1 MCRTPSSRLP
11 VRNPSMATED
21 DTIAPSPHGS
31 KDRHATTTVGRLAE
45 LWQTVAGPEIHPAPY
60 ILYQLVLY
68 IGSLW
73 TIPRAITSK
82 IIISDFLGREIHL
95 PIPIDWYDLAV
106 ILLPF
111 FDTGERYGLEKV
123 RSGEF
128 VIVYCDTLEKRFKRL
143 GPTNWANEVQH
154 GRKLHMSVVISYL
167 RLEDQVC
174 TACRCRVRRL
184 RSFITCPNC
193 GLFALCAQQE
203 QRKLTPT
210 EIADIPSVL
219 SLGLLRVPCAIDPPT
234 DCLVGLWASYED
246 GQRKLQHDLL
256 TNRNTPSVEV
266 DVIQGASQ
274 PVTPHSTVGP
284 SIERDRNTHRFP
296 RPPPQD
302 TSAVDD
308 ETNEEEYPIIEAEI
322 SPRGIE
328 RRQQEIEEISQFKKV
343 FIQEDNLLYDE
354 ALEGNLSAVVQRL
367 PRLLKIHDFD
377 MNKIWGPLGTP
388 LTAAILSGSGSVVD
402 VLLQAGADPF
412 FQAGPLDFPL
422 RAAAMVGNSA
432 AVELILSSTMQKSR
446 ENRPGRLQEA
456 LDQSLYSVVEIGHRR
471 LPSVFLYAGANPF
484 ATVDG
489 KRSAFAFSTLSQPE
503 LAARFITEAYAR
515 GLLQLQEAKLIINAV
530 YRRYVPASSC
540 PGWLDACCRNVE
552 IGRTEGVER
561 RIAQRLTQSPRTSFL
576 LWEPLWRI
584 TRSNRGRTV
593 RALSA
598 PEPETVSLEKA
609 RGSELQLPDIQV
621 TMH

>member
-1 MCRTPSSRLP
+1 MK
-11 VRNPSMATED
+11 D
-21 DTIAPSPHGS
+21 DVITPSPHGP
-31 KDRHATTTVGRLAE
+31 KKRHVSTTVGMLAE
-45 LWQTVAGPEIHPAPY
+45 LWQTVAGPGKPQAPH

-73 TIPRAITSK
+73 TVPRAITSK
-82 IIISDFLGREIHL
+82 IIIADFLGRELHL

-111 FDTGERYGLEKV
+111 FDTGERYGMEKV

-128 VIVYCDTLEKRFKRL
+128 IIVYCDSSEKRFKRL
-143 GPTNWANEVQH
+143 GPTNWANEIQH

-174 TACRCRVRRL
+174 TSCRCRVRRFG
-184 RSFITCPNC
+184 SFITCPNC

-210 EIADIPSVL
+210 EIADISSSL
-219 SLGLLRVPCAIDPPT
+219 SDGLLHVPCAIDPPT
-234 DCLVGLWASYED
+234 DCLVGLCASYED
-246 GQRKLQHDLL
+246 GQRESQHALL
-256 TNRNTPSVEV
+256 TNHNTLSVEM
-266 DVIQGASQ
+266 DVTWNASQ
-274 PVTPHSTVGP
+274 PAIPHSTGGS

-296 RPPPQD
+296 KPPPED
-302 TSAVDD
+302 AKTIYD
-308 ETNEEEYPIIEAEI
+308 ETNEEEYPIIEVEI
-322 SPRGIE
+322 SQRGME
-328 RRQQEIEEISQFKKV
+328 LREQEIEEISHFKKV

-367 PRLLKIHDFD
+367 PRLLKTRNFD
-377 MNKIWGPLGTP
+377 MNQIWGPLGTP

-422 RAAAMVGNSA
+422 RAAAVLGNST
-432 AVELILSSTMQKSR
+432 AVELILSSTMQKSLG
-446 ENRPGRLQEA
+446 NRPGRLQEA
-456 LDQSLYSVVEIGHRR
+456 LDQSLYSVVETGHPS

-489 KRSAFAFSTLSQPE
+489 KRSAFAFSTFSKPE

-515 GLLQLQEAKLIINAV
+515 GLLQLQEAVLIIDAV
-530 YRRYVPASSC
+530 YRRYAPVPNC

-552 IGRTEGVER
+552 MGRTEGVEN

-584 TRSNRGRTV
+584 PWSNRRRTT
-593 RALSA
+593 RALPA
-598 PEPETVSLEKA
+598 PEPETASLEKA
-609 RGSELQLPDIQV
+609 WGTKSHLPVIQV